1 MAAHLCFYT
10 GKWLGHLCT
19 LDSTC
24 DSSVPTCVISGPPPV
39 QPSLLT
45 PASGIKLVHQGLCL
59 AGDVPQIGFALPKT
73 SFPCIMV
80 ALTKQKSESKIYSFE
95 QLFLL
100 DLSHPKPKF
109 PHPFF
114 KGISIVIKSCET
126 KIGCFSS
133 GCDLKSR
140 FSKISIYFH
149 HFNQSIAGGGRTLT

>member
-1 MAAHLCFYT
+1 MGSQVTSVRPPVRQPRPPPGHQELLVPSAEHSLLNWGDHQVAAHLCFYT

-19 LDSTC
+19 LDSTCTC

-59 AGDVPQIGFALPKT
+59 AGVVPQIGFDLPKT
-73 SFPCIMV
+73 SFPWIMV

-100 DLSHPKPKF
+100 DLIAIQSQNFHIRF
-109 PHPFF
+109 N
-114 KGISIVIKSCET
+114 
-126 KIGCFSS
+126 
-133 GCDLKSR
+133 CDPIL
-140 FSKISIYFH
+140 
-149 HFNQSIAGGGRTLT
+149 